1 MYVSRAAAVN
11 SAQYQTV
18 LLLYNPTVFMLTLSR
33 LLKTKSSKY
42 RQVSLQVNTRGHVTL
57 PQSDQHLANST
68 LFRKLYVSMIKR
80 GNCTFIK
87 VRSNTVSQDSWRQ
100 QWASERACRLGNL
113 CTVNSYVSSSI
124 CLEAQSYYVTGF
136 SWPIPLLSLGFYSR
150 DVSEDFRLPNLRIG
164 RECNSATA
172 TKDIH

>member
-33 LLKTKSSKY
+33 LLKTKSGKY

-87 VRSNTVSQDSWRQ
+87 VRSNTVSQDSN
-100 QWASERACRLGNL
+100 ERASGLVDLATSALSTALYLVLSVWRHKVTKLQAFPGPFLYSPLAFTQEMYLKISGCQ
-113 CTVNSYVSSSI
+113 TYVLVES
-124 CLEAQSYYVTGF
+124 VT
-136 SWPIPLLSLGFYSR
+136 P
-150 DVSEDFRLPNLRIG
+150 
-164 RECNSATA
+164 TA